1 MARGR
6 TYGGKTGESQ
16 ASDTG
21 EPHFGGWLYVGGLVR
36 GGKELFIVK
45 RWTRSESKNGFRG
58 GNCTTVFFLEL
69 KKREGRVG
77 KGWLLGAWMV
87 LYRRD

>member
-1 MARGR
+1 
-6 TYGGKTGESQ
+6 
-16 ASDTG
+16 
-21 EPHFGGWLYVGGLVR
+21 VR

-69 KKREGRVG
+69 KKRERVELGRVG
-77 KGWLLGAWMV
+77 SWGRGWSYIGGTDRGRWEP
-87 LYRRD
+87 RDSPSLRLRGEG